1 MEMTFLLLVL
11 QFLIV
16 FKVTEGQCDSNG
28 KCVCHCENCNPKCIA
43 CLPGWSGSTTNLCQK
58 RNAFFHPNATDKL
71 FDGDLN
77 TYKMAEGRDPF
88 FRVQY
93 NYSTEIDQLD
103 ITAVLENG
111 IPYTIFVKQLPY
123 TRDKLEICSKFTYS
137 NRSITKTVTVT
148 CNRPLQGKY
157 IEIVASSSTETTLKV
172 FEIERFGDC
181 FSCISG
187 YYGVRCDK
195 KCSSGCQDSCNMTS
209 GFCVC
214 KPGFYSNNC
223 SLQCPTMCFNS
234 ECHQEKGTCLACN
247 YGTYGDRCDLKCL
260 GDCNG
265 QCDRRKGI
273 CGICAKNKYGTYCNQ
288 TCPINCAA
296 GACIRDTGYCKK
308 CKIGYMGD
316 KCNESCPDH
325 CVYCD
330 QNGYKC
336 QTCANKRYGVQCE
349 SICPLECGENGSCDI
364 ETGICDVCPAGY
376 FGKSCTQR
384 CSEWCD
390 SSNICDQITGQCQNC
405 IAGRYGPNCLEQCR
419 IQCVNS
425 TCFSNQTCAHGCE
438 DGWFGAQC
446 DNKCNAAVLNCVQCY
461 LMDNAPVC
469 THCADRWYLMETNCI
484 KCPENCSL
492 CVSSEECLE
501 CKNNFYYGKT
511 CNLTC
516 NTACI
521 KKTCDITGSCR
532 HGCDNSKYGKECDKD
547 CMKHCKTCLNSTMC
561 LECEAGYFGKSCT
574 MCPENC
580 KKCENRST
588 CTHCKIGLTHDNGK
602 CLEKNKK
609 HPDATCLGGGENNDS
624 NCNDQRHCYENA
636 GISVYNTRGSQ
647 ALLEEIDPDEQD
659 NDTDVDEFESH
670 DYVNV
675 NMTRISLQR
684 LWEYKLQNAANDLMN
699 TEFETLPTGLLLKCK
714 EAKKSE
720 NKKRN
725 RYKYVYPYDANRVM
739 LSTDGEKLINS
750 YINASYINGF
760 EAPKE
765 YIASQGPFTDET
777 VADFWRMV
785 WNENVNTI
793 VILINLEEAGV
804 ENESRTVEQFHF
816 TAWPEKGLPSTVN
829 SILDFWRKIRSKAD
843 ITSPIVVHCSAGI
856 GRTGTFIA
864 LDILINQGQ
873 KEGSVDVVSC
883 VANLRYQRTHLIQ
896 TVEQYKYLYSAVTKE
911 LTGKESGIQENE
923 FMTYYSQLKHNDQ
936 LTGRTFIEEEFDLI
950 EKLAPGFDENRYQ
963 TAKAV
968 NNRHKN
974 RHSNILADDNF
985 RIHISR
991 QGSDYINAISLPS
1004 VQQNVAYI
1012 ITQKPLPETV
1022 DDFYLM
1028 MADQEVNTIVLLDN
1042 DADEV
1047 FGNGCRSKNETF
1059 SQNLFELNPQEKT
1072 TFGNI
1077 ELLTCHFH
1085 DDHALISRVV
1095 KLYHGRFWNENR
1107 LVPNGFQS
1115 MISLVETIL
1124 IRRREQNENPIV
1136 VVCRDGAQ
1144 RSGLFCV
1151 LANLVEQIQ
1160 LSGSVDILQTV
1171 LNVRHRRPQIV
1182 PCLEQ
1187 LEYIYDFI
1195 ENYLESG
1202 NKV

>member
-1 MEMTFLLLVL
+1 MVYSVSQFVL
-11 QFLIV
+11 
-16 FKVTEGQCDSNG
+16 
-28 KCVCHCENCNPKCIA
+28 
-43 CLPGWSGSTTNLCQK
+43 
-58 RNAFFHPNATDKL
+58 
-71 FDGDLN
+71 
-77 TYKMAEGRDPF
+77 
-88 FRVQY
+88 
-93 NYSTEIDQLD
+93 
-103 ITAVLENG
+103 
-111 IPYTIFVKQLPY
+111 
-123 TRDKLEICSKFTYS
+123 
-137 NRSITKTVTVT
+137 
-148 CNRPLQGKY
+148 
-157 IEIVASSSTETTLKV
+157 SSV
-172 FEIERFGDC
+172 
-181 FSCISG
+181 
-187 YYGVRCDK
+187 
-195 KCSSGCQDSCNMTS
+195 
-209 GFCVC
+209 
-214 KPGFYSNNC
+214 
-223 SLQCPTMCFNS
+223 
-234 ECHQEKGTCLACN
+234 
-247 YGTYGDRCDLKCL
+247 
-260 GDCNG
+260 
-265 QCDRRKGI
+265 
-273 CGICAKNKYGTYCNQ
+273 
-288 TCPINCAA
+288 
-296 GACIRDTGYCKK
+296 
-308 CKIGYMGD
+308 
-316 KCNESCPDH
+316 
-325 CVYCD
+325 
-330 QNGYKC
+330 
-336 QTCANKRYGVQCE
+336 
-349 SICPLECGENGSCDI
+349 GENGSCDI

-521 KKTCDITGSCR
+521 NKTCDITGSCR

-609 HPDATCLGGGENNDS
+609 HPDATCTGGGENNDS

-636 GISVYNTRGSQ
+636 GVSVYNTRGSQ
-647 ALLEEIDPDEQD
+647 ALLEEIDPDEQS
-659 NDTDVDEFESH
+659 NDADVDEFESH

-684 LWEYKLQNAANDLMN
+684 LWEYKLQNTANDLIN
-699 TEFETLPTGLLLKCK
+699 TEFQTLPMGLLLKCK

-725 RYKYVYPYDANRVM
+725 RYKNAYPC
-739 LSTDGEKLINS
+739 
-750 YINASYINGF
+750 
-760 EAPKE
+760 
-765 YIASQGPFTDET
+765 PFTDET

-1028 MADQEVNTIVLLDN
+1028 MADQEVDTIVLLDN

-1085 DDHALISRVV
+1085 DDHALISGVV

-1124 IRRREQNENPIV
+1124 IRRREQIENPVV